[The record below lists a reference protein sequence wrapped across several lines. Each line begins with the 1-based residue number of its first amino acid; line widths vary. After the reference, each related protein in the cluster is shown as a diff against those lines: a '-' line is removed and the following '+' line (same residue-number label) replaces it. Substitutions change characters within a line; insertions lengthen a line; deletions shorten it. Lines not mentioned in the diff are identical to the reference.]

1 MSPLENPGSE
11 RSALVT
17 GASGFV
23 GSRIARRLHA
33 EGWQVR
39 ALVRAHDPSSDL
51 VGVEQI
57 GGDFIDPA
65 TARDAARGMRIVVH
79 CAATAGPD
87 LETAER
93 VNVAGTR
100 SMIGAALENG
110 CERYLH
116 ISTGSV
122 YRTDGLDVV
131 DEDSPLHGASADA
144 YSATK
149 AEADRA
155 VLESVRDRGLEAT
168 ILRPGAILG
177 VHPTSTWAV
186 KVPERIRTDPVS
198 VTRPRQRT
206 MPMVHVENLVD
217 GVLLALSSEKAVGR
231 TYNMVDEHTTWGEYV
246 DRVRSWL
253 GLGPQPD
260 AEPGATPPWTG
271 RFDARRVRAE
281 LGYTPRFTYEQGMEE
296 AEQYWRAR
304 LVTTGSI

>member
-1 MSPLENPGSE
+1 MSPFKNPAPE

-23 GSRIARRLHA
+23 GSRVARRLHA

-39 ALVRAHDPSSDL
+39 ALVRAQDPSSDL
-51 VGVEQI
+51 VGVEQVV
-57 GGDFIDPA
+57 GDFVDPA

-100 SMIGAALENG
+100 SMIGAALESG
-110 CERYLH
+110 CERTIH

-122 YRTDGLDVV
+122 YRTDGLAVV
-131 DEDSPLHGASADA
+131 DEDSPLHDASADI

-155 VLESVRDRGLEAT
+155 VLESVRDRGLKAT

-177 VHPTSTWAV
+177 VHSTSTWAV
-186 KVPERIRTDPVS
+186 KVPERIRADPAS
-198 VTRPRQRT
+198 VMRPRQRT
-206 MPMVHVENLVD
+206 MPTVHVEDLVD
-217 GVLLALSSEKAVGR
+217 GVLLALSSERAVGC

-246 DRVRSWL
+246 DRVRAWL

-260 AEPGATPPWTG
+260 AEGETPPWTG

-281 LGYTPRFTYEQGMEE
+281 LGYSPRFTYEQGMEE